1 MPLGTAGVESLQ
13 MREPP
18 ITITCDCGTGAS
30 LAYGERWTLPD
41 VRQDVEHGQIPRQ
54 EYDAL
59 LRHVR
64 RYRLM
69 VLVPPSC
76 AGGDPDP
83 ARRSSSI
90 SASRSSSSC
99 SSSAFAL
106 LVIPPLRRRA
116 SDHVLT
122 QTPSWQLRPE

>member
-1 MPLGTAGVESLQ
+1 

-30 LAYGERWTLPD
+30 LAYGERWTCPSCGKTWNT
-41 VRQDVEHGQIPRQ
+41 GQIPRS

-69 VLVPPSC
+69 VLVPPL
-76 AGGDPDP
+76 ALAAILIPLGVLVDIRFAFLLFLLELG
-83 ARRSSSI
+83 
-90 SASRSSSSC
+90 
-99 SSSAFAL
+99 FAL

>member
-1 MPLGTAGVESLQ
+1 

-30 LAYGERWTLPD
+30 LAYGERWTCPTCGKTWNT
-41 VRQDVEHGQIPRQ
+41 GQIPRQ

-69 VLVPPSC
+69 VLVPPL
-76 AGGDPDP
+76 ALAAILIPLGVLVDLRF
-83 ARRSSSI
+83 AFLLFI
-90 SASRSSSSC
+90 LEV
-99 SSSAFAL
+99 AFAL
-106 LVIPPLRRRA
+106 FVIPPLRSRA
-116 SDHVLT
+116 SKHVLT
-122 QTPSWQLRPE
+122 RTPSWQLRPEQ